1 MVVFALST
9 PCLHALRIVKTKT
22 RTSVFVSPKFVLGPG
37 SVADKYYYNIDF
49 PRGHISIKSFNGEV
63 IDKEGNLIPL
73 HESYLHHWVEY
84 DVEESCSANSDA
96 CIDSQSSMATMP
108 TGGYVVYGV
117 AHQHTGGIGST
128 LYGEDGRVLCSS
140 IPIYGK
146 GKEAG
151 HEAGY
156 IVGMSTCYPQPG
168 SVKINDG
175 ETLTLVS
182 NYSSAQTHTGVMDL
196 FYILVAD
203 YLPKSAALSLDTTL

>member
-1 MVVFALST
+1 MSSCFHGCVFLLAMVVFALSS

-73 HESYLHHWVEY
+73 HESYLHHWVVEY

-128 LYGEDGRVLCSS
+128 LYGKVISS
-140 IPIYGK
+140 
-146 GKEAG
+146 
-151 HEAGY
+151 
-156 IVGMSTCYPQPG
+156 STL
-168 SVKINDG
+168 IN
-175 ETLTLVS
+175 LVS
-182 NYSSAQTHTGVMDL
+182 A
-196 FYILVAD
+196 
-203 YLPKSAALSLDTTL
+203 SLKIISFDIW

>member
-1 MVVFALST
+1 MSSCFHGCVFLLAMVVFALST
-9 PCLHALRIVKTKT
+9 PCLHALWIVKTKT

-49 PRGHISIKSFNGEV
+49 PRGHISIKIFNGE
-63 IDKEGNLIPL
+63 
-73 HESYLHHWVEY
+73 VEY

-96 CIDSQSSMATMP
+96 CSQSSMATMP

-128 LYGEDGRVLCSS
+128 LYGEGRKL
-140 IPIYGK
+140 
-146 GKEAG
+146 G